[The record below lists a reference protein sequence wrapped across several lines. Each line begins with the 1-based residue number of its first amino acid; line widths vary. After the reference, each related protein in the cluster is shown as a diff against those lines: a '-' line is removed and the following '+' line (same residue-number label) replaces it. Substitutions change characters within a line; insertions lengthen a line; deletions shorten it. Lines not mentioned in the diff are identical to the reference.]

1 MITWRLG
8 ALGIRLAVALVGV
21 ALAAIATVFSVT
33 LIIQK
38 IEVTRLATAQHSQTE
53 SAVISALD
61 NAYRAK
67 GTWVGADLEP
77 AIVLARIAGAALL
90 LDAPHESVLLRT
102 GPAGLLGASNTTQVR
117 AQLQVLGRR
126 VGTMRLAFP
135 SLSPSNLRLRTEL
148 VAALGISTGLAL
160 LATVVVAGLVTPL
173 LVRPISRLTAAV
185 RALEAGAGYT
195 TRGERAGPGEL
206 GELEL
211 AFDAMSASLRRNEQ
225 LRQTMVADLA
235 HELRTPLAILQGEIE
250 AMMDGVRDFSGDALA
265 SLHEETLRLGRMVE
279 DLQTL
284 ASADAAGLR
293 LERHPVDLAS
303 IAASAADSLT
313 GRFQTAGLDLELALS
328 PAVVS
333 ADSDRMHQV
342 VVNLLTNA
350 AKFTPRGGRVCLIV
364 RAAEGSAY
372 LEVADTGPGVP
383 PEEQER
389 IFERFFQGGAGRK
402 AGGTG
407 IGLAVAKELVQS
419 HGGEIKLQSSPGG
432 GARFVV
438 RLPRLQSLKRA

>member
-8 ALGIRLAVALVGV
+8 ALGVRLAIALVGV

-38 IEVTRLATAQHSQTE
+38 IEVSRLSAAQHSQTE
-53 SAVISALD
+53 SALISALD

-77 AIVLARIAGAALL
+77 AVVLARIAGAALL
-90 LDAPHESVLLRT
+90 LDAPHEPVLLRT
-102 GPAGLLGASNTTQVR
+102 GPQGLLGASNTTQDR
-117 AQLQVLGRR
+117 EKLKVLGRQ

-148 VAALGISTGLAL
+148 VDALGISTGLAL

-173 LVRPISRLTAAV
+173 LVRPISRLTASV
-185 RALEAGAGYT
+185 RALEAGSSYT
-195 TRGERAGPGEL
+195 RPGVRAGPGEL
-206 GELEL
+206 GELET
-211 AFDAMSASLRRNEQ
+211 AFDAMAASLRRNEQ

-250 AMMDGVRDFSGDALA
+250 ALMDGVRHPTGDALV
-265 SLHEETLRLGRMVE
+265 SLHDETLRLGRMVA

-303 IAASAADSLT
+303 IAASAAESLT
-313 GRFQTAGLDLELALS
+313 GRFQAGGLDLELTLS
-328 PAVVS
+328 PVVVS
-333 ADSDRMHQV
+333 ADSDKMHQV

-350 AKFTPRGGRVCLIV
+350 AKFTPRGGRVCLVV
-364 RAAEGSAY
+364 RSAEHSAF
-372 LEVADTGPGVP
+372 LEVADSGPGVP
-383 PEEQER
+383 FEEQDR
-389 IFERFFQGGAGRK
+389 IFERFFQGDAGRK

-407 IGLAVAKELVQS
+407 IGLAVAKELVRS
-419 HGGEIKLQSSPGG
+419 HGGDIQLESSPGG

-438 RLPRLQSLKRA
+438 RLPLVVPQKR